1 MAERINLEVPATQS
15 AFAIVRMVLG
25 PLCARLDFSID
36 EIDDVY
42 LATGELLRSALRGE
56 PLERLRVEMLVEDD
70 HLEVCAG
77 SFTSQALRDE
87 LKPPE
92 EVADCLDLCLLLRR
106 TVDEFRVEGEDDQY
120 RVTLRKRRCDGAP

>member
-42 LATGELLRSALRGE
+42 LATGELLRSAIRGE
-56 PLERLRVEMLVEDD
+56 PLERLRVEMAVEDD

-87 LKPPE
+87 LKPPV

-106 TVDEFRVEGEDDQY
+106 TVDEVRIDGDDEAY
-120 RVTLRKRRCDGAP
+120 RVTLQKRRCEGGS